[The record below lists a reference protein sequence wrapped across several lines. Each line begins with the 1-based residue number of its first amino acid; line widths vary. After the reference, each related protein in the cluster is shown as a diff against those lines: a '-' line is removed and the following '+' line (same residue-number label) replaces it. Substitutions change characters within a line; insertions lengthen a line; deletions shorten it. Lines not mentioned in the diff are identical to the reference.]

1 MMTPGTY
8 LKLRR
13 QAAGLSID
21 DLADMVHTAP
31 RLGAVDRRAW
41 LQRIEADVAAL
52 SPDVIA
58 TLADAFRFSRR
69 VLQQLLDLRSYG
81 AGTTLVEPRICHLC
95 GCSDLDACRDEQAQ
109 LNCGWSGPDSCT
121 ACAPVSPL
129 PAANFR
135 ES

>member
-52 SPDVIA
+52 SPDVVA

-81 AGTTLVEPRICHLC
+81 AGADLVEPRICHLC

-109 LNCGWSGPDSCT
+109 LNCAWSGPDSCT
-121 ACAPVSPL
+121 ACAPVSP
-129 PAANFR
+129 PNASNAR